1 VAVPGETY
9 CHGYS
14 LVVNRGF
21 GILPPMNRQ
30 ALAQVVRGFCMGAA
44 DVVPGVSGGTVAF
57 VLGIYERLV
66 ATIRDGARALGRAA
80 RLDRQGF
87 VDGLRAVDWAF
98 LLPLLAGIGLAIV
111 SLAHLIEQLL
121 DDHPVQMAGLF
132 FGLVLGSIA
141 VALRH
146 VETHGV
152 GRYAV
157 MATAGAVTFLVL
169 GLRSG
174 PAEDPN
180 LAFVFL
186 GGVIAVCAMILPGIS
201 GSFLLLMLGLYDHVL
216 GLVNDRVV
224 VDLGVFT
231 LGAVLGLASF
241 SSLLSWLLARYHD
254 TVIAALIG
262 IMVGSLRVLW
272 PWPDGTE
279 TTELSG
285 PAGEVLAP
293 VLLGIAALAVVVLV
307 DFLARRADEPLEEPA
322 DIG

>member
-1 VAVPGETY
+1 
-9 CHGYS
+9 
-14 LVVNRGF
+14 
-21 GILPPMNRQ
+21 MNRQ
-30 ALAQVVRGFCMGAA
+30 ALAQLVRGFCMGAA

-66 ATIRDGARALGRAA
+66 ATIRDGARALARVA
-80 RLDRQGF
+80 RLDRRGF

-111 SLAHLIEQLL
+111 SLAHLIERLL
-121 DDHPVQMAGLF
+121 DDHPVHMAGLF

-146 VETHGV
+146 VHTHGA

-157 MATAGAVTFLVL
+157 MVTAAAVTFVVL

-174 PAEDPN
+174 PVEDPN
-180 LAFVFL
+180 LAFLFL

-224 VDLGVFT
+224 MELGVFAI
-231 LGAVLGLASF
+231 GAVLGLASF
-241 SSLLSWLLARYHD
+241 SSLLSWLLAHHHD

-279 TTELSG
+279 TTELSAPG
-285 PAGEVLAP
+285 GDVLAP
-293 VLLGIAALAVVVLV
+293 VLLGIMALAVVVLV
-307 DFLARRADEPLEEPA
+307 DFIARRADEPLEEPA
-322 DIG
+322 DMG

>member
-1 VAVPGETY
+1 
-9 CHGYS
+9 
-14 LVVNRGF
+14 
-21 GILPPMNRQ
+21 MNRQ
-30 ALAQVVRGFCMGAA
+30 ALAQLVRGFCMGAA

-66 ATIRDGARALGRAA
+66 ATIRDGARALARGA
-80 RLDRQGF
+80 RLDRRGF

-111 SLAHLIEQLL
+111 SLAHIIERLL
-121 DDHPVQMAGLF
+121 DDHPVHMAGLF

-146 VETHGV
+146 VDTPGV

-157 MATAGAVTFLVL
+157 MVTAAAVTFVVL

-174 PAEDPN
+174 PVEDPN
-180 LAFVFL
+180 LAFLFL

-216 GLVNDRVV
+216 GLVNDRVLV
-224 VDLGVFT
+224 ELGVFT

-241 SSLLSWLLARYHD
+241 SSLLSWLLAHHHD

-272 PWPDGTE
+272 PWPDGTD
-279 TTELSG
+279 TTALAG
-285 PAGEVLAP
+285 PAGDVLAP
-293 VLLGIAALAVVVLV
+293 VVLGIVAFAVVVLV
-307 DFLARRADEPLEEPA
+307 DFVARRADEPLEEPA
-322 DIG
+322 DMG